1 MMTEEIL
8 VELRKVE
15 NLPACDDG
23 RAMAHEF
30 LKSCVSALQS
40 RNPANFNARFE
51 NYVHHQV
58 QCDKCN
64 EV

>member
-1 MMTEEIL
+1 MTEEIL